1 MVNLILPYPPST
13 NTYWRKWHNHMVI
26 GPAGKAFRQKVI
38 NIIAPMKLQPITGLV
53 RMQIKVYADS
63 NRKRDVDNNLKALLD
78 ALTHAKVWIDDYQ
91 VKAIS
96 MMSKVT
102 SFTGAVQDL
111 FNGECRTST
120 FDGMP
125 ELVSGKKDIAAA
137 VQEGLDTY
145 ASMN

>member
-1 MVNLILPYPPST
+1 MWSVTMVNLILPYPPST

-38 NIIAPMKLQPITGLV
+38 NIIAPMELQPITGFV

-96 MMSKVT
+96 IERMNKDPNKI
-102 SFTGAVQDL
+102 GYCEVQI
-111 FNGECRTST
+111 ECLTTENS
-120 FDGMP
+120 
-125 ELVSGKKDIAAA
+125 
-137 VQEGLDTY
+137 
-145 ASMN
+145 

>member
-1 MVNLILPYPPST
+1 MVNFILPYPPST

-26 GPAGKAFRQKVI
+26 
-38 NIIAPMKLQPITGLV
+38 V

-96 MMSKVT
+96 IERMNKDPNKI
-102 SFTGAVQDL
+102 GYCEVQI
-111 FNGECRTST
+111 ECLTTENS
-120 FDGMP
+120 
-125 ELVSGKKDIAAA
+125 
-137 VQEGLDTY
+137 
-145 ASMN
+145 

>member
-38 NIIAPMKLQPITGLV
+38 NIIAPMKLQPITGFV

-96 MMSKVT
+96 IERMNKDPNKI
-102 SFTGAVQDL
+102 GYCEVQI
-111 FNGECRTST
+111 ECLTNENS
-120 FDGMP
+120 
-125 ELVSGKKDIAAA
+125 
-137 VQEGLDTY
+137 
-145 ASMN
+145 